1 MKTNMSLICSC
12 LTTQQAACLEICNIH
27 IFEQI
32 FCNKSLTI
40 RPHCTGVR
48 ISTDSCQ
55 QRFPPSGKSLAD
67 QPEFYFNFP
76 KLVFNCHNLSR
87 STCTL
92 IQIVVV
98 CTGNHLALYLK
109 LTKSCIF
116 GQHIL
121 LDFILLVLEIC
132 FSQKA
137 KQRQVRNSQNP
148 FQLKDLKII
157 ENY

>member
-1 MKTNMSLICSC
+1 MQYSYFWIWANIL
-12 LTTQQAACLEICNIH
+12 QQIPHNTSTLHWCQNINGLLST
-27 IFEQI
+27 EVPTLWQI
-32 FCNKSLTI
+32 SGWPKS
-40 RPHCTGVR
+40 
-48 ISTDSCQ
+48 
-55 QRFPPSGKSLAD
+55 
-67 QPEFYFNFP
+67 EFYFNFP

-87 STCTL
+87 FTCTL

-109 LTKSCIF
+109 LTKGCIF

-148 FQLKDLKII
+148 F
-157 ENY
+157 